1 MKYADEEVA
10 SNIQREFA
18 QFWPVYEGYEIID
31 GRLCYQGERKYSYA
45 PMVHEELPSELAKL
59 TRGDEAGVLA
69 FARVYGSLGYKEFVP
84 FVTRLAYVGDPLSW
98 IWAHA
103 ETIRLCLLL
112 SKALQDDD
120 LSTLNRI
127 LRGQQVTA
135 RDVEELCEPAQAA
148 AIQRELRGAQHYRGV
163 SSPMA
168 LIAERDTVRFDG
180 WNLRDEVT
188 GADKA
193 RELFGVRNFRNRMIN
208 ANIKGMV
215 REIHTGWRTKDRSYW
230 TFTALIETAYWHVAN
245 TVDGGKLVRCEECQG
260 VFIQRDNRQR
270 FCPPLFTHPSS
281 KRRHSRCG
289 TRKRVKAHRSNPA
302 HT

>member
-10 SNIQREFA
+10 PNIQRGFA
-18 QFWPVYEGYEIID
+18 QFWRVYEDYKIID
-31 GRLCYQGERKYSYA
+31 GRLCQQGEETYSYA
-45 PMVHEELPSELAKL
+45 PMVHEELPSQLAKL

-112 SKALQDDD
+112 SKSLQDED

-127 LRGQQVTA
+127 LSGQQVTA

-148 AIQRELRGAQHYRGV
+148 AIQDELRWAKSTRPAV
-163 SSPMA
+163 
-168 LIAERDTVRFDG
+168 LIAERDTVRLDR
-180 WNLRDEVT
+180 WNLRNEVT
-188 GADKA
+188 DADKE
-193 RELFGVRNFRNRMIN
+193 RDLFGVRDFRNRMIN

-215 REIHTGWRTKDRSYW
+215 REVHTGWRTKDRSYW
-230 TFTALIETAYWHVAN
+230 RFTALIETAYWHLAN
-245 TVDGGKLVRCEECQG
+245 TIDGGKLIRCEECQG
-260 VFIQRDNRQR
+260 LFIQRDKRQR

-281 KRRHSRCG
+281 TRRHSRCG
-289 TRKRVKAHRSNPA
+289 THKRVKALRSRLDQK
-302 HT
+302 

>member
-10 SNIQREFA
+10 PNIRWGFA
-18 QFWPVYEGYEIID
+18 QFWPVYDDYVIVDE
-31 GRLCYQGERKYSYA
+31 RLCRQGEKTYSYA
-45 PMVHEELPSELAKL
+45 PMVHEELPSQLAKL

-103 ETIRLCLLL
+103 ETIRLCLQL

-120 LSTLNRI
+120 LSTLNRV
-127 LRGQQVTA
+127 LSGQQVTA
-135 RDVEELCEPAQAA
+135 CDVEALCEPAHVA
-148 AIQRELRGAQHYRGV
+148 AIQEQLRWAQSTRPAV
-163 SSPMA
+163 
-168 LIAERDTVRFDG
+168 LIAERDTVRLDT
-180 WNLRDEVT
+180 WNVPNEVT
-188 GADKA
+188 RADTE
-193 RELFGVRNFRNRMIN
+193 REVYRVRAFRNRMIN

-215 REIHTGWRTKDRSYW
+215 RELHTGWRTKDRSYW
-230 TFTALIETAYWHVAN
+230 TFTALIETAYWHLAN
-245 TVDGGKLVRCEECQG
+245 TVDGGKIVRCEECQAL
-260 VFIQRDNRQR
+260 FIQRDKRQR

-289 TRKRVKAHRSNPA
+289 THKRVKALRSRLDQK
-302 HT
+302 